1 MDTAKRDAFEHAG
14 INVDSA
20 LRRFMDDEKIYCS
33 FLYRFLSDNLMS
45 QLSDAIAD
53 GDVRQAF
60 EVAHTMKGVCA
71 NLSLDSINNILNPMV
86 EVLRKGSLD
95 GLNEEYEKLSS
106 VYSEVN
112 AVIKQYCQA

>member
-1 MDTAKRDAFEHAG
+1 MQLLMA
-14 INVDSA
+14 
-20 LRRFMDDEKIYCS
+20 M
-33 FLYRFLSDNLMS
+33 SDRHL
-45 QLSDAIAD
+45 
-53 GDVRQAF
+53 
-60 EVAHTMKGVCA
+60 KVCA

-106 VYSEVN
+106 VYSEVI

>member
-20 LRRFMDDEKIYCS
+20 LRRLMDDEKIYCS

-60 EVAHTMKGVCA
+60 ERG
-71 NLSLDSINNILNPMV
+71 I
-86 EVLRKGSLD
+86 
-95 GLNEEYEKLSS
+95 
-106 VYSEVN
+106 
-112 AVIKQYCQA
+112 